1 MRLRRDAAKAG
12 DDGPA
17 CSSFAAREALSR
29 AQRLREQNYCE
40 GLLLLL
46 DDRLQTATAQFDAA
60 HAATDWSQAD
70 AMGVPGDEY
79 EFDDSEPDV

>member
-1 MRLRRDAAKAG
+1 
-12 DDGPA
+12 
-17 CSSFAAREALSR
+17 
-29 AQRLREQNYCE
+29 
-40 GLLLLL
+40 LLLLL